1 MPGIARPNA
10 VATLG
15 GISAPATPHNWTFFR
30 TGGLDQVALTSGADL
45 LGLEHLDQKL
55 WVALSCPV
63 KGLEL
68 DEKTLALIDTDGDG
82 RVRVPEITAAIK
94 WAAVRL
100 KDAGALLAGTD
111 GLPVDAI
118 NPDTPEGRA
127 AADCAREIV
136 VRLGR
141 AAPGTITVADAADAA
156 KLLAATPFNGDGVI
170 MPQAAE
176 DEETKQVIVD
186 IIACLGGTSDRGGAA
201 GVTREQ
207 ITAFHD
213 ELAAFAAWAA
223 KEGEASPLGAATGA
237 AAAEVSAVRA
247 KVDDYFARC
256 RLAAYDARALA
267 ALNRSESE
275 YLSLAARDLKIT
287 NEEVSGFPL
296 ARIEAGRPLPLS
308 GDVNPAWSAA
318 LAALRSAAVEPL
330 LGGSRGTLTEAD
342 WAAVQARLA
351 PYVAWFATK
360 PATRVEK
367 LGAARAEA
375 ILASGA
381 RGRLDVLI
389 ERDLS
394 AAPHFAALSSVEKL
408 ARLHRDFRS
417 LLCNFVNFADFY
429 SRDRWAVFQAG
440 TLYLDGRSTELC
452 VRVDGPSP
460 LAASSKTYLAY
471 CACTRAGSAP
481 ITIAAPFTQGDS
493 DFLGAGRRGIFYDRQ
508 GRDWDAVVT
517 SVIDNPISVRQ
528 AFWAPYKKFVRLIE
542 EQIAKRA
549 AAAEAESGAKVAAA
563 AEKTANADKAKPA
576 EPKKFDL
583 ALITGIGVALGSIGG
598 FLAAIFSNFVSLGFW
613 MPFGL
618 VGIMLLISGP
628 SMLIAWLKLRQR
640 TLGPILEGNGWAVN
654 GRVRINIPLG
664 SALTDVAA
672 LPAGARRSLD
682 DPYEDRE
689 AASRRRR
696 MLFWAIVLGI
706 AAAAVFTRWKKQKT
720 GRYFWQPAA
729 ASAPAQPPPAKN

>member
-1 MPGIARPNA
+1 MALRAPKRWRHWVA
-10 VATLG
+10 V
-15 GISAPATPHNWTFFR
+15 SAPSNSHNWTFFR

-82 RVRVPEITAAIK
+82 RVRVPEVIAAIK

-127 AADCAREIV
+127 AADCARAVIAQ
-136 VRLGR
+136 LGR
-141 AAPGTITVADAADAA
+141 PAPGVITVAEAADAA
-156 KLLAATPFNGDGVI
+156 KLLAATPYNGDGVI

-176 DEETKQVIVD
+176 DEETNQVITD

-207 ITAFHD
+207 IAAFHD

-237 AAAEVSAVRA
+237 AAAAVSAVRA

-267 ALNRSESE
+267 ALNRSENE
-275 YLSLAARDLKIT
+275 YLALAARDLKIT

-296 ARIEAGRPLPLS
+296 ARIEAARPLPLS

-330 LGGSRGTLTEAD
+330 LGGARATLTEAD

-360 PATRVEK
+360 PANRVEK
-367 LGAARAEA
+367 LGAARAKA

-381 RGRLDVLI
+381 RARLDVLI

-394 AAPHFAALSSVEKL
+394 AAPYFAALSSVEKL

-481 ITIAAPFTQGDS
+481 ITLAAAFTQGDS

-696 MLFWAIVLGI
+696 MLFWAIVLVL
-706 AAAAVFTRWKKQKT
+706 AAVSAFTRWKQQKA

>member
-1 MPGIARPNA
+1 VETVWPMAA
-10 VATLG
+10 ST
-15 GISAPATPHNWTFFR
+15 APHSWTFFR
-30 TGGLDQVALTSGADL
+30 TGGLDQVALTCGADL

-68 DEKTLALIDTDGDG
+68 DEKTLALIDADGDG
-82 RVRVPEITAAIK
+82 RVRAPEVIAAIK

-100 KDAGALLAGTD
+100 KDAGGLLAGTD

-118 NPDTPEGRA
+118 NPATPEGRA

-136 VRLGR
+136 ARLGR
-141 AAPGTITVADAADAA
+141 AAPGTITVAEAAAAA
-156 KLLAATPFNGDGVI
+156 KLLAAAPFNGDGVI
-170 MPQAAE
+170 TPQAAE
-176 DEETKQVIVD
+176 DDDSRQVIAEV
-186 IIACLGGTSDRGGAA
+186 IACLGGTADRGGAA
-201 GVTREQ
+201 GVTRDQ
-207 ITAFHD
+207 IAAFQD

-223 KEGEASPLGAATGA
+223 REAEASPLGAATGA
-237 AAAEVSAVRA
+237 AAAAVSAVRA

-256 RLAAYDARALA
+256 RLAAYDPRALA
-267 ALNRSESE
+267 ALNRSENE
-275 YLSLAARDLKIT
+275 YLALAARELKIT
-287 NEEVSGFPL
+287 SEEVAGFPL

-318 LAALRSAAVEPL
+318 LAALRAAAVEPL
-330 LGGSRGTLTEAD
+330 LGGSRAVLTEAD
-342 WAAVQARLA
+342 WSAVQARLA
-351 PYVAWFATK
+351 SYVAWLAAK

-367 LGAARAEA
+367 LGAARAKA
-375 ILASGA
+375 ILESGV
-381 RGRLDVLI
+381 RGRIDVLI
-389 ERDLS
+389 ERDLA

-408 ARLHRDFRS
+408 ARLHRDFRA

-452 VRVDGPSP
+452 VRVDGPNP

-471 CACTRAGSAP
+471 CACTRAGTPP
-481 ITIAAPFTQGDS
+481 ITIAAAFTQGDS
-493 DFLGAGRRGIFYDRQ
+493 DFLGAGRRGIFYDRE

-517 SVIDNPISVRQ
+517 SVVDNPISVRQ

-542 EQIAKRA
+542 DQIARRA

-563 AEKTANADKAKPA
+563 AEKTAHADKAKPA

-613 MPFGL
+613 MPFG
-618 VGIMLLISGP
+618 VAGVMLLISGP

-696 MLFWAIVLGI
+696 TIMWATLLALVALSSF
-706 AAAAVFTRWKKQKT
+706 ARWKRQNT
-720 GRYFWQPAA
+720 GRYFWEPAA
-729 ASAPAQPPPAKN
+729 AGEPARPAPAKN

>member
-1 MPGIARPNA
+1 M
-10 VATLG
+10 ATLSG
-15 GISAPATPHNWTFFR
+15 MSAPATPHNWTFFR

-82 RVRVPEITAAIK
+82 RVRVPEVIAAIK

-100 KDAGALLAGTD
+100 RDAGALLAGTD

-127 AADCAREIV
+127 AADCARAIIAQ
-136 VRLGR
+136 LGR
-141 AAPGTITVADAADAA
+141 PAPGVITVAEAADAA
-156 KLLAATPFNGDGVI
+156 KLLAATPYNGDGVI

-207 ITAFHD
+207 IAAFHD

-237 AAAEVSAVRA
+237 AAAAVSAVRA

-267 ALNRSESE
+267 ALNRSENE
-275 YLSLAARDLKIT
+275 YLALAARDLKIT

-330 LGGSRGTLTEAD
+330 LGGARATLTEAD

-360 PATRVEK
+360 PANRVEK
-367 LGAARAEA
+367 LGAARARA

-381 RGRLDVLI
+381 RARLDVLI

-394 AAPHFAALSSVEKL
+394 AAPYFAALSSVEKL

-481 ITIAAPFTQGDS
+481 ITIAAAFTQGDS

-696 MLFWAIVLGI
+696 MLFWAIVLVL
-706 AAAAVFTRWKKQKT
+706 AAVSAFARWKRQNT
-720 GRYFWQPAA
+720 GRYFWEPAA

>member
-1 MPGIARPNA
+1 M
-10 VATLG
+10 ATLSG
-15 GISAPATPHNWTFFR
+15 MSAPATPHNWTFFR

-82 RVRVPEITAAIK
+82 RVRVPEVIAAIK

-100 KDAGALLAGTD
+100 RDAGTLLAGTD

-127 AADCAREIV
+127 AADCARAIIAQ
-136 VRLGR
+136 LGR
-141 AAPGTITVADAADAA
+141 PAPGVITVAEAADAA
-156 KLLAATPFNGDGVI
+156 KLLAATPYNGDGVI

-207 ITAFHD
+207 IAAFHD

-237 AAAEVSAVRA
+237 AAAAVSAVRA

-267 ALNRSESE
+267 ALNRSENE
-275 YLSLAARDLKIT
+275 YLALAARDLKIT

-330 LGGSRGTLTEAD
+330 LGSARATLTEAD

-360 PATRVEK
+360 PANRVEK
-367 LGAARAEA
+367 LGAARAKA

-381 RGRLDVLI
+381 RARLDVLI

-394 AAPHFAALSSVEKL
+394 AAPYFAALSSVEKL

-481 ITIAAPFTQGDS
+481 ITIAAAFTQGDS

-706 AAAAVFTRWKKQKT
+706 AAAAVFTRWKQQKT